1 MGRTATTVATVIGIL
16 ALLAG
21 AFGTFL
27 FVGFLF
33 AGMPNGSPQLIAS
46 LTRWMII
53 IGVAGVL
60 CAGGAIWLLV
70 IGRPW
75 IGAGV
80 GVAPLVALILF
91 LIIATLS

>member
-1 MGRTATTVATVIGIL
+1 MGRTATTVAMVIGIL

-33 AGMPNGSPQLIAS
+33 ACMPNGSPQLIAS
-46 LTRWMII
+46 LTRWMIVV
-53 IGVAGVL
+53 GVAGVL
-60 CAGGAIWLLV
+60 CAGGAIWLVV

-80 GVAPLVALILF
+80 GVTPLVALILF
-91 LIIATLS
+91 LVIATLS

>member
-1 MGRTATTVATVIGIL
+1 MATVIGIL
-16 ALLAG
+16 ALLVG

-33 AGMPNGSPQLIAS
+33 VGMPNGSPQLVAS
-46 LTRWMII
+46 LTRWMIVV
-53 IGVAGVL
+53 GVVGVL

-70 IGRPW
+70 IARPW

-80 GVAPLVALILF
+80 GVVPLVAVILF
-91 LIIATLS
+91 LVISMLS